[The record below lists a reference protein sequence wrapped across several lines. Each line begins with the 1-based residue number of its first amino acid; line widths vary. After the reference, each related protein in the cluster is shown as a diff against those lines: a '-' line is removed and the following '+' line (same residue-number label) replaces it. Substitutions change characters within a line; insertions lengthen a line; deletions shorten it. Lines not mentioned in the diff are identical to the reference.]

1 MLSFFLFVS
10 TFSGNVSLAERKRA
24 RMSREFESMKIAK
37 ERTDLGEK
45 AIKKVIFKI
54 FYLIHNWLNYNV
66 IINFYYLF
74 CFHKGT
80 FKAT

>member
-10 TFSGNVSLAERKRA
+10 TFSGNISLAERKRA
-24 RMSREFESMKIAK
+24 RMSREFETMKIAK

-54 FYLIHNWLNYNV
+54 FYLIHNW
-66 IINFYYLF
+66 
-74 CFHKGT
+74 
-80 FKAT
+80 